1 MKNVSMTAEK
11 NEREEYQIGKIIFRN
26 SREWGIFASV
36 YCAKFARRRVV
47 MLSHTKYNEARI

>member
-1 MKNVSMTAEK
+1 MRNVFMTAEK
-11 NEREEYQIGKIIFRN
+11 NERAEYQIGKIIFRN

>member
-1 MKNVSMTAEK
+1 MTAEK
-11 NEREEYQIGKIIFRN
+11 NERAEYQIGKIIFRN
-26 SREWGIFASV
+26 SREWSIFASV

>member
-1 MKNVSMTAEK
+1 MTEEK
-11 NEREEYQIGKIIFRN
+11 NEREEYQLGKIIFRN
-26 SREWGIFASV
+26 SREWGIFALV